1 MIRLESIR
9 RVYQVG
15 DSEVHALKG
24 VSLEIADGE
33 HLAIIGPSGS
43 GKSTLLHILGCL
55 DRPSSG
61 SYLFDGRE
69 VGTLSEEERSRLRQQ
84 EIGFV
89 FQFFHLLPR
98 LTALGNVELPMLFAG
113 VGRRERRER
122 AAEALRAV
130 GLADRMEHRPDQLS
144 GGQRQ
149 RVAIARAVVMEPS
162 LLLADEPTGNLDRAS
177 AEEVMEL
184 LESMNREGR
193 TLVVV
198 THDPEV
204 ASRARRIVRMSDGEL
219 ESDRTAGTRRGG
231 SGGHAGVRGGMG
243 EENGAAARRGGDAER
258 TDSGAADGRG

>member
-1 MIRLESIR
+1 MIRLESIG
-9 RVYQVG
+9 RVYHVG

-43 GKSTLLHILGCL
+43 GKSTLMHILGCL
-55 DRPSSG
+55 DRPTLG

-69 VGTLSEEERSRLRQQ
+69 VAKLSEEERSRLRQE

-113 VGRRERRER
+113 VGRRERRRR
-122 AAEALRAV
+122 AMEALRAV
-130 GLADRMEHRPDQLS
+130 GLEDRMEHRPDQLS

-162 LLLADEPTGNLDRAS
+162 LLLADEPTGNLDRTS
-177 AEEVMEL
+177 AEEVMDL
-184 LESMNREGR
+184 LESMNREGK

-204 ASRARRIVRMSDGEL
+204 AARARRIVRMSDGEL
-219 ESDRTAGTRRGG
+219 VPEAL
-231 SGGHAGVRGGMG
+231 
-243 EENGAAARRGGDAER
+243 
-258 TDSGAADGRG
+258 

>member
-1 MIRLESIR
+1 MIRLEDIG
-9 RVYQVG
+9 RVYHVG

-24 VSLEIADGE
+24 VDLEIGDGE
-33 HLAIIGPSGS
+33 YVALIGPSGS
-43 GKSTLLHILGCL
+43 GKSTLMHILGCL
-55 DRPSSG
+55 DRPTSG
-61 SYLFDGRE
+61 RYLFDGRE
-69 VGTLSEEERSRLRQQ
+69 IGKLTEDDRSRLRQE

-113 VGRRERRER
+113 VARRDRRRR
-122 AAEALRAV
+122 ATEALRAV
-130 GLADRMEHRPDQLS
+130 GLEDRMEHRPDQLS

-219 ESDRTAGTRRGG
+219 
-231 SGGHAGVRGGMG
+231 VREGP
-243 EENGAAARRGGDAER
+243 
-258 TDSGAADGRG
+258 